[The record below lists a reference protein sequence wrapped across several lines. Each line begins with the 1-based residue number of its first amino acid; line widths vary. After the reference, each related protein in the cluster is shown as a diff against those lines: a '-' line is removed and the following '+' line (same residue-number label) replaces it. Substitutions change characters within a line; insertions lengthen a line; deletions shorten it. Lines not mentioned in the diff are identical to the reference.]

1 MIKKILIGLGILVI
15 LLAAFILSYFFY
27 FTRLASPEANLHF
40 ENQEVQLDINYCQPG
55 KKSRLIFGNEG
66 EGALVPF
73 GKYWRLGANQATEI
87 EFKQAVLFN
96 DVKVEAGKYRMYAI
110 PNKDFWIIRLNS
122 QLGEWGAI
130 EPDYSL
136 DVAETKVPTIS
147 TEETE
152 LFTMTIKEK
161 QNGALL
167 IMKWDRTSVEIPL
180 QSIIK

>member
-15 LLAAFILSYFFY
+15 LIAAFILSYFFY

-40 ENQEVQLDINYCQPG
+40 ENQDVQVDINYCQPS
-55 KKSRLIFGNEG
+55 KKGRLLFGNAS
-66 EGALVPF
+66 EGALVPY

-87 EFKQAVLFN
+87 EFKKAVLLN

-136 DVAETKVPTIS
+136 DVAETKVPTKS

-152 LFTMTIKEK
+152 LFKMTISEVS
-161 QNGALL
+161 NGALL
-167 IMKWDRTSVEIPL
+167 IMKWDQTLLEIPL
-180 QSIIK
+180 QSVN